1 MPAFYQ
7 TYRPKVFSELI
18 GQEHIVKTLENAI
31 RTDRIGHAYL
41 FTGPR
46 GTGKTTL
53 ARLLA
58 KSANC
63 TNRKGVEPCGK
74 CESCMLMNE
83 GKSLDLIEFDAAT
96 HTQVDKMREILEGV
110 PIPPVSGRYKIYI
123 IDEAHMLSPGAWNAF
138 LKTLEE
144 PPAHAV
150 FILATT
156 ALHKVPETIVSRCQR
171 FDLSRFPV
179 ESIVEKLTRIAKK
192 EKLKIEDGAL
202 RMIAIAAEG
211 GMRDAESLFSQVS
224 TLQESPITEA
234 DAASI
239 LGVTET
245 AKLENLARHLAAQDL
260 PAAIHVIRELSES
273 GENFTAFLPTF
284 LRYLETLL
292 LLSIDADVA
301 EDNLAAFDIER
312 RKSAIKLAET
322 LSPDRLVEII
332 EHFQEAENRLRL
344 SSLPELAVEVA
355 VAKSIPSEK
364 QPTTCEHIE
373 EEEEE
378 EINEDDIS
386 KAPVSDFP
394 SNKPIT
400 VPQEETDSETQTAQC
415 LRTKTGSG
423 TKPKNNQTTE
433 QDPEHSDDSHLSLV
447 DVRDRW
453 HEILREATR
462 INASLTLALSN
473 ANPKEV
479 RGGEVTIAVRFP
491 FHRDRLIDPANALT
505 LEEAFGTI
513 LSAKPRISVVV
524 DPSAGKTD
532 HPLISQ
538 ALSALGGE
546 VI

>member
-7 TYRPKVFSELI
+7 TYRPKKFSELI
-18 GQEHIVKTLENAI
+18 GQEHIVRTLENAI
-31 RTDRIGHAYL
+31 KSDRIGHAYL

-58 KSANC
+58 KAANC
-63 TNRKGVEPCGK
+63 TDRKGAEPCGK
-74 CESCMLMNE
+74 CESCTLFQE
-83 GKSLDLIEFDAAT
+83 GKALDLIEFDAAT
-96 HTQVDKMREILEGV
+96 HTQVDKMRDILEGV
-110 PIPPVSGRYKIYI
+110 PVPPTSGRYKVYI

-144 PPAHAV
+144 PPEHV
-150 FILATT
+150 IFILATT
-156 ALHKVPETIVSRCQR
+156 ALHKVPETILSRCQR

-179 ESIVEKLTRIAKK
+179 ESIVEKLTHIAKK

-211 GMRDAESLFSQVS
+211 GMRDAESLFSQVA

-234 DAASI
+234 DAAAI

-245 AKLENLARHLAAQDL
+245 AKLETLARLIADSDL
-260 PAAIHVIRELSES
+260 PAAIRSVRDLSES
-273 GENFTAFLPTF
+273 GENFSAFLPAF

-301 EDNLAAFDIER
+301 EDSLAAFAEER
-312 RKSAIKLAET
+312 RASAQEIAGL

-332 EHFQEAENRLRL
+332 EYFQEAENRLRL
-344 SSLPELAVEVA
+344 SSLPELAVEIA
-355 VAKSIPSEK
+355 VAKSVPSETE
-364 QPTTCEHIE
+364 PTACEHSE

-378 EINEDDIS
+378 EIEETDDDTQDSPDELNPSSTDDQREEIEEDTPIENTNTES
-386 KAPVSDFP
+386 KAP
-394 SNKPIT
+394 
-400 VPQEETDSETQTAQC
+400 
-415 LRTKTGSG
+415 
-423 TKPKNNQTTE
+423 KNA
-433 QDPEHSDDSHLSLV
+433 SFSII

-453 HEILREATR
+453 QEILREATR

-473 ANPKEV
+473 ASPREV
-479 RGGEVTIAVRFP
+479 SGDRITLAVRFP
-491 FHRDRLIDPANALT
+491 FHRDRLVDPGNALT
-505 LEEAFGTI
+505 LREAFDTI
-513 LSAKPRISVVV
+513 LSASTRVSVVV

-532 HPLISQ
+532 NPLVSK
-538 ALSALGGE
+538 ALNALGGE
-546 VI
+546 IV